1 MVEIS
6 DVMSAVHE
14 LREEVNK
21 KTADNEKINKI
32 QAELDKAETKN
43 QEIVKKQAELENA
56 QREIAAKQE
65 EIETLSKTAND
76 NAERIKELEKEI
88 SLRISAPAGA
98 SDAWKNSEE
107 HLAFKEYFLSGMGS
121 KTMRTDT
128 DVQGGYLVAPE
139 FAADILRQ
147 LHDESPIRSF
157 ARVRTTSK
165 KDLTI
170 PVRTDIPA
178 AKYVGETEESP
189 ESEDKFDSETLTA
202 YRQTVTLPVTL
213 DLLQFSN
220 YNVESEFAQDVA
232 MAFAIGEGRAF
243 LKGSGSKMPEGI
255 LTNADVERIESS
267 TSGKLVFDDVLALP
281 AELKSGYKNPVYGF
295 NRRTLYALRTAKDS
309 NGNYLWRVGGET
321 MPSLIGDYKY
331 AIFDDMPDVAAS
343 ATPVMFGDL
352 FAGYTIL
359 DSTQM
364 GMIRDEYTSKKKA
377 IVEMTWH
384 RWNTGQVTM
393 AEAIKLLKIKA

>member
-1 MVEIS
+1 M
-6 DVMSAVHE
+6 H
-14 LREEVNK
+14 
-21 KTADNEKINKI
+21 
-32 QAELDKAETKN
+32 
-43 QEIVKKQAELENA
+43 
-56 QREIAAKQE
+56 AA
-65 EIETLSKTAND
+65 
-76 NAERIKELEKEI
+76 
-88 SLRISAPAGA
+88 APAGA

-107 HLAFKEYFLSGMGS
+107 HIAFKEYFLRGEGS

-128 DVQGGYLVAPE
+128 DVQGGYLVHPE
-139 FAADILRQ
+139 FASDILRQ
-147 LHDESPIRSF
+147 LHDASPIRSF
-157 ARVRTTSK
+157 ARVRSTSK

-170 PVRTDIPA
+170 PVRADIPV

-220 YNVESEFAQDVA
+220 YNVESEFAADVA
-232 MAFAIGEGRAF
+232 TAFAIGEGRAF
-243 LKGSGSKMPEGI
+243 LKGSGHKQPEGI
-255 LTNADVERIESS
+255 LTNSAIERIEGS

-295 NRRTLYALRTAKDS
+295 NRRTLYALRTAKDG
-309 NGNYLWRVGGET
+309 NGQYLWRVGGEN
-321 MPSLIGDYKY
+321 MPAVIGDYKY
-331 AIFDDMPDVAAS
+331 VIFDDMPDVAVN

-377 IVEMTWH
+377 IIEMTWH

>member
-1 MVEIS
+1 MAEID
-6 DVMSAVHE
+6 DVMSAVKE
-14 LREEVNK
+14 LRNEVEK
-21 KTADNEKINKI
+21 KSADQEKINKL
-32 QAELDKAETKN
+32 QSALDASEKKN
-43 QEIVKKQAELENA
+43 QELVKKQAELENA

-65 EIETLSKTAND
+65 EIEKLAKASGD
-76 NAERIKELEKEI
+76 NSERIKELEKEI
-88 SLRISAPAGA
+88 ALHAAAPAGA
-98 SDAWKNSEE
+98 GDAWKNSEE
-107 HLAFKEYFLSGMGS
+107 HIAFKEYFLNGIGA

-128 DVQGGYLVAPE
+128 DVQGGYLVHPE

-147 LHDESPIRSF
+147 LHDVSPIRSF

-170 PVRTDIPA
+170 PVRTDIPV

-220 YNVESEFAQDVA
+220 YNVESEFAADVA
-232 MAFAIGEGRAF
+232 TAFAIGEGRAF
-243 LKGSGSKMPEGI
+243 LKGSGHKQPEGI
-255 LTNADVERIESS
+255 LMNSAVERIEGSA
-267 TSGKLVFDDVLALP
+267 SGKLVFDDVLALP

-295 NRRTLYALRTAKDS
+295 NRRTLYALRTAKDQ
-309 NGNYLWRVGGET
+309 NGQYLWRMGGEN
-321 MPSLIGDYKY
+321 MPAVIGDYKY
-331 AIFDDMPDVAAS
+331 VIFDDMPDVAVN

-377 IVEMTWH
+377 IIEMTWH